1 MLDNHRII
9 VGISGGLDSSVAA
22 ALLKSQGHNVTG
34 VIMKI
39 WSGEPVTGKGKHG
52 CYGPEEEED
61 IEDARRVAAKLGIPF
76 HVIDLTEEYKSEVLD
91 YFCHEYTSGRTPN
104 PCVRCNRRIKFD
116 ALVRKAASLGIE
128 YDYFATGH
136 YARIEYDGQSKRY
149 LLKKGRDLKKDQ
161 SYFLFDLSQ
170 EQLSRTLF
178 PLGELFKDDVRK
190 MSARLELG
198 VENKDE
204 SQNFVCGS
212 YTSLFKS
219 APMSGPIVDR
229 KGNVLGKHS
238 GIEHFT
244 IGQRKG
250 LRIASKEPLYV
261 TDIEPGT
268 NVVVVGQKEALYT
281 SSQRVSGLNW
291 ISIEKLEGPMDVKA
305 RIRNAHHGYEAVI
318 SPDGPGKVTVK
329 HKSRRLER
337 HRGRLSFST
346 IRMWLWAAGLWSRF
360 LHMVIAGV
368 PSSLYK
374 PEQ

>member
-1 MLDNHRII
+1 M
-9 VGISGGLDSSVAA
+9 GMSGGLDSSVAA
-22 ALLKSQGHNVTG
+22 ALLKQQGHQVTG

-39 WSGEPVTGKGKHG
+39 WSGEPATGKGKHG

-61 IEDARRVAAKLGIPF
+61 IEDARKMAEKLGIAF

-104 PCVRCNRRIKFD
+104 PCVRCNRRIKFG
-116 ALVRKAASLGIE
+116 ALVNKAASLGIQ

-136 YARIEYDGQSKRY
+136 YARIEYDEQNKRY

-170 EQLSRTLF
+170 EQLSRALF
-178 PLGELFKDDVRK
+178 PLGELFKDDVCK

-219 APMSGPIVDR
+219 APLAGPIVDR
-229 KGNVLGKHS
+229 KGNVLGKHN

-250 LRIASKEPLYV
+250 LRLAFKEPLYV
-261 TDIEPGT
+261 TGIEPGT
-268 NVVVVGQKEALYT
+268 NAVVVGEKEALYT
-281 SSQRVSGLNW
+281 SSQTVSGLNW
-291 ISIEKLEGPMDVKA
+291 ISIETLDGPMDVKA
-305 RIRNAHHGYEAVI
+305 RIRNAHHGYDAVV
-318 SPDGPGKVTVK
+318 SPAGQDKVTVDYK
-329 HKSRRLER
+329 EPQI
-337 HRGRLSFST
+337 G
-346 IRMWLWAAGLWSRF
+346 AAPGQAIVF
-360 LHMVIAGV
+360 YDKDVVVGGGTV
-368 PSSLYK
+368 
-374 PEQ
+374 E

>member
-1 MLDNHRII
+1 M
-9 VGISGGLDSSVAA
+9 SGGLDSSVAA

-52 CYGPEEEED
+52 CYGPEEEDD
-61 IEDARRVAAKLGIPF
+61 IEDARKVAEKLGIPF

-91 YFCHEYTSGRTPN
+91 YFCHEYASGRTPN
-104 PCVRCNRRIKFD
+104 PCVRCNRRIKFG
-116 ALVRKAASLGIE
+116 ALVSKAASLGIE

-136 YARIEYDGQSKRY
+136 YARIEYDAQSKRH

-219 APMSGPIVDR
+219 APLAGPIVD
-229 KGNVLGKHS
+229 KTGKVLGKHN

-250 LRIASKEPLYV
+250 LRLAFKEPLYV

-268 NVVVVGQKEALYT
+268 NVVVVGEKEELYT
-281 SSQRVSGLNW
+281 SSQTVSALNW
-291 ISIEKLEGPMDVKA
+291 ISIEKLNSTMEVKA

-318 SPDGPGKVTVK
+318 SPDGPEKVRV
-329 HKSRRLER
+329 EYEEPQI
-337 HRGRLSFST
+337 G
-346 IRMWLWAAGLWSRF
+346 AAPGQAIVF
-360 LHMVIAGV
+360 YDKDVVMGGGTA
-368 PSSLYK
+368 
-374 PEQ
+374 E